1 MTKRKHKSSPP
12 SSPRVKRCELD
23 HGTIEA
29 DGVTDLEAVFQG
41 KKDTALYEQASAT
54 VDSLSETYMSAL
66 SMRSATRA
74 LAGKFADAHRDA
86 ELIITI
92 APSSA
97 KGYLCKG
104 KIYAMEGRQAAAIR
118 VFEKGLNKAAAID
131 PHYGAIKRALR
142 AARIQNSRRVDFISM
157 LPEEILP
164 RIWSGLY
171 CLHYY
176 VDISKR

>member
-104 KIYAMEGRQAAAIR
+104 KIYAMEGDR
-118 VFEKGLNKAAAID
+118 
-131 PHYGAIKRALR
+131 LR
-142 AARIQNSRRVDFISM
+142 
-157 LPEEILP
+157 LL
-164 RIWSGLY
+164 G
-171 CLHYY
+171 CLKK
-176 VDISKR
+176 DSTKLLL